1 MLFRRLPPSLQ
12 GRATLALSIMLVLL
26 VLRSASVGLITW
38 MGQHDP
44 AALNTLG
51 ALHADL
57 NRLGM
62 RLEREPGMET
72 GPALAMMQRHVDNP
86 RLREAMTRPGRG
98 AEADGY
104 FTLQRHWQHALRPA
118 LERGDAAAFQREAA
132 VLGLL
137 LERLALGLQDDH
149 ERLSDLDMYGQLA
162 ALVIGATLMLLI
174 LYGLRRHAVVPLHE
188 LLEATDQL
196 RNGRHD
202 VRVSYQAPDEFGR
215 LAQAFNA
222 MAGDIQSSQRNLEE
236 RMDNELRNLAQAN
249 AALALFCSSSRAIA
263 HSETNAAEI
272 DQLLQRFQSVL
283 PGLQLTLCLHPVNER
298 PTGNVISF
306 QGNGNRQVCSHF
318 DCANCKHFNAVN
330 QRIFV
335 VRSQGQVLGELRA
348 TFGQGLPPGEWESM
362 LTQALADLIGN
373 ALQLGRQREK
383 DNFLLLHNE
392 RNTIARELHDSLA
405 QSLSYLKLQVVRLQM
420 LIERKEDI
428 GQVREVSDALG
439 DGLNDAYRQLRE
451 LLTTFR
457 LSLSDGD
464 LMNAM
469 KVAVEE
475 FSRRGGFRIF
485 LQNDELPVPL
495 AATEE
500 IHLLQILRE
509 SLSNCCR
516 HAGASQVWVQLRQAG
531 EDVEL
536 IVEDDGRGFAA
547 PDAEQQHH
555 GLTIM
560 NERARSICGTLEI
573 GPRQPRG
580 TRVHLRFRPRFL
592 AEQLR
597 EMAV

>member
-1 MLFRRLPPSLQ
+1 MPFRRIPSSLK
-12 GRATLALSIMLVLL
+12 GRATVALAVMLVLL
-26 VLRSASVGLITW
+26 LMRSTTVCVITW
-38 MGQHDP
+38 MEQHDS

-51 ALHADL
+51 AFHADIY
-57 NRLGM
+57 RLGLQ
-62 RLEREPGMET
+62 LEREPGMES
-72 GPALAMMQRHVDNP
+72 GPAVAMLQHHVDSP
-86 RLREAMTRPGRG
+86 RLRSAMLRPGRS
-98 AEADGY
+98 ELADRY
-104 FTLQRHWQHALRPA
+104 ATFQRHWQQVLRPA
-118 LERGDAAAFQREAA
+118 LLRGDRAVFHREVGA
-132 VLGLL
+132 
-137 LERLALGLQDDH
+137 LALMLDRMAQGLEADH
-149 ERLSDLDMYGQLA
+149 EALLSLDLYMQLFSLIVGILMMLLVMYGLH
-162 ALVIGATLMLLI
+162 
-174 LYGLRRHAVVPLHE
+174 RHAVVPLRE
-188 LLEATDQL
+188 LLMATDQL
-196 RNGRHD
+196 RGGRHD
-202 VRVSYQAPDEFGR
+202 VRVSYHEPDEFGL

-222 MAGDIQSSQRNLEE
+222 MASDIQTSHRNLQE
-236 RMDNELRNLAQAN
+236 RMDGELRNLAQAN
-249 AALALFCSSSRAIA
+249 AALSLFCSSSRAIA

-272 DQLLQRFQSVL
+272 DQLLQRFQAVL

-318 DCANCKHFNAVN
+318 DCANCKHFTAAN

-348 TFGQGLPPGEWESM
+348 TFGQGRPPGEWESS

-420 LIERKEDI
+420 LIERGENKEN
-428 GQVREVSDALG
+428 VREVSEALG

-485 LQNDELPVPL
+485 LQTDELPIPL

-509 SLSNCCR
+509 SLSNCSR
-516 HAGASQVWVQLRQAG
+516 HAGAQQVWVQLRQSG
-531 EDVEL
+531 DDVEL
-536 IVEDDGRGFAA
+536 TVEDDGRGFSA
-547 PDAEQQHH
+547 PDDDHQHH

-580 TRVHLRFRPRFL
+580 CRVHLRFRPRFL

-597 EMAV
+597 QMAV

>member
-12 GRATLALSIMLVLL
+12 GRATLALSIMLTLL
-26 VLRSASVGLITW
+26 VLRSASVGVMTW
-38 MGQHDP
+38 MGRHDT
-44 AALNTLG
+44 AALNALG
-51 ALHADL
+51 TLHADL
-57 NRLGM
+57 YQLGH
-62 RLEREPGMET
+62 RLEREPAVDANA
-72 GPALAMMQRHVDNP
+72 ALAMMQSHIDSV
-86 RLREAMTRPGRG
+86 RLHDAATRPGR
-98 AEADGY
+98 ADRAAGY
-104 FTLQRHWQHALRPA
+104 ATLQRHWQQVLRPA
-118 LERGDAAAFQREAA
+118 LVRGDAAAFQREAR
-132 VLGLL
+132 VLGLQL
-137 LERLALGLQDDH
+137 DRLAQGLQADH
-149 ERLSDLDMYGQLA
+149 ELLLDLDMYGQLV
-162 ALVIGATLMLLI
+162 ALVVGTSLMLLI
-174 LYGLRRHAVVPLHE
+174 LYGLRRHAVEPLNE
-188 LLEATDQL
+188 LLDATDRL
-196 RNGRHD
+196 RSGRHD
-202 VRVSYQAPDEFGR
+202 VRVTYQGPDEFGR

-222 MAGDIQSSQRNLEE
+222 MAGDIQSSHRSLEE
-236 RMDNELRNLAQAN
+236 RMDSELRNLAQAN

-298 PTGNVISF
+298 PAGNVISF

-318 DCANCKHFNAVN
+318 DCANCKHFAAAN

-348 TFGQGLPPGEWESM
+348 SFGEGRPPGEWESM

-405 QSLSYLKLQVVRLQM
+405 QSLSYLKLQVVRLQL
-420 LIERKEDI
+420 LIERDDDR
-428 GQVREVSDALG
+428 GQVREVSEALG

-475 FSRRGGFRIF
+475 FSHRGGFRIF

-516 HAGASQVWVQLRQAG
+516 HAGALQVWVQLRQAG

-536 IVEDDGRGFAA
+536 IIEDDGRGFAA

-560 NERARSICGTLEI
+560 NERARSICGTLDI

-597 EMAV
+597 EMAL